1 MGGVFSFISFSNLSL
16 LIFNSF
22 LRYIFALCFAPC
34 MSVHHLVPIEAEEGA
49 RPLDVE
55 LQIVVGHHL
64 SSGSTTPDPWKNIK
78 CSFLLSHL
86 SSSYFQLFTNSF
98 TKLILSTV
106 KSCSKWGSQA
116 HNSPHFRVLVQC
128 GDFCRG

>member
-1 MGGVFSFISFSNLSL
+1 
-16 LIFNSF
+16 
-22 LRYIFALCFAPC
+22 
-34 MSVHHLVPIEAEEGA
+34 
-49 RPLDVE
+49 LDVE

-128 GDFCRG
+128 GDFCRGWYGVGKAFAFSTLSHLLHPHYLMPANIAFASTWQLETTMWGGRQ